1 MGYEL
6 TGHAALFQGDY
17 KLVVNQAPLGDGQWR
32 LFNIVD
38 DPGETVDLASTHP
51 ATFQRM
57 LSRYQR
63 YQRYQRETGVLP
75 LPPGYT
81 QMRQLVSNTLQL
93 QYRDGVLVLLLAL
106 LVLLPF
112 YVAYRIEGKHNP

>member
-63 YQRYQRETGVLP
+63 YQRETGVLP